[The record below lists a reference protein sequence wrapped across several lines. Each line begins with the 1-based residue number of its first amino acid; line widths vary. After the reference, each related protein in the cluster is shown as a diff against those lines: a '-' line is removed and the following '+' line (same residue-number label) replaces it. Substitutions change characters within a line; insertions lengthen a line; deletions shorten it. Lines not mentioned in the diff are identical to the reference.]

1 MSRYY
6 LVTPTDSLFMRG
18 NLAFGDSGEHG
29 ATRMPPLP
37 SVFAGA
43 FRSAILAGN
52 SEELAHFATHKK
64 AKSAAFQ
71 QCLGTPEQPG
81 TFRLTW
87 LSLGMMTAKGVTPL
101 LPLPADLLAAS
112 SDSDAE
118 TALLPLQP
126 KPVNALVQSGGELP
140 LRAVL
145 RAAKATKPVGG
156 RLLSVEGYQR
166 HLRGKLPEA
175 ADIARASAL
184 FSADPRLGI
193 GLDAATGTVSKGLI
207 YTTEGQAFKAGA
219 GFVVGIEGADAL
231 LPDSGLLRLGGDGRS
246 ASWQRISFTPPTADL
261 AVIVQSRRF
270 RLILNTPALFTQG
283 WLPDGVTR
291 HGDDWLL
298 QGDGFSA
305 RLVCA
310 AIGRKEVVSGWDLA
324 NWQPKPAEAMVPAGS
339 VYWFSDFTGEAQK
352 LMSWVAAGTADHNT
366 SNTPRRAEGFNNACI
381 GQWLD

>member
-43 FRSAILAGN
+43 FRSAILASN
-52 SEELAHFATHKK
+52 SEELAHFAAHKK
-64 AKSAAFQ
+64 AKSAAFA

-87 LSLGMMTAKGVTPL
+87 LSLGLATANGVTSL
-101 LPLPADLLAAS
+101 LPLPADLLAV
-112 SDSDAE
+112 SDDGTDK

-126 KPVNALVQSGGELP
+126 KAVNALVQSGGELP

-145 RAAKATKPVGG
+145 KAAKATKPLAG
-156 RLLSVEGYQR
+156 RLLSANGYQR
-166 HLRGKLPEA
+166 YLQGRLPESTDVA
-175 ADIARASAL
+175 LASML
-184 FSADPRLGI
+184 FTADPRLGI
-193 GLDAATGTVSKGLI
+193 GLDPATGTVSKGLI

-219 GFVVGIEGADAL
+219 GFVVGIEGADAV

-246 ASWQRISFTPPTADL
+246 ASWQRISFTPPTIDA
-261 AVIVQSRRF
+261 AAIATSGRF
-270 RLILNTPALFTQG
+270 RLVLDTPALFSQG
-283 WLPDGVTR
+283 WLPDGISR
-291 HGDDWLL
+291 QGDHWLL
-298 QGDGFSA
+298 QGDGFKA
-305 RLVCA
+305 HLACV

-339 VYWFSDFTGEAQK
+339 VYWFSDFSGDPQK
-352 LMSWVAAGTADHNT
+352 LMAWAEAGMVADNNA
-366 SNTPRRAEGFNNACI
+366 NTPRRAEGFNNARI